1 MLGGLGGTKAGCRT
15 LPRQFMCGLAVPLAC
30 DVPERAAHGDDNPF
44 SWRRVGQKPMW
55 VYVSCAPFMIA
66 LCALLIAVSGC
77 AQFTAGWSFAEG
89 RNAYNR
95 GDYATAER
103 EWSKALRAM
112 EKTNPE
118 DPDTAFFNEQ
128 LARVE
133 NALGKYTEAEQ
144 YAAKAIAIR
153 TKLSGPNDA
162 SLAHPLYEMA
172 QAVYYQGRYADAAP
186 IFRRAVPVVEKKLGT
201 DKKGLIG
208 FLEFFSSCLH
218 KAGLAAE
225 ASEIDQR
232 IKSLRH
238 EKES

>member
-1 MLGGLGGTKAGCRT
+1 MVHIG
-15 LPRQFMCGLAVPLAC
+15 
-30 DVPERAAHGDDNPF
+30 NP
-44 SWRRVGQKPMW
+44 G
-55 VYVSCAPFMIA
+55 IA

-77 AQFTAGWSFAEG
+77 AQFTAGWVGAEG
-89 RNAYNR
+89 RDAYNR

-172 QAVYYQGRYADAAP
+172 QAVYYQGRYADAVP